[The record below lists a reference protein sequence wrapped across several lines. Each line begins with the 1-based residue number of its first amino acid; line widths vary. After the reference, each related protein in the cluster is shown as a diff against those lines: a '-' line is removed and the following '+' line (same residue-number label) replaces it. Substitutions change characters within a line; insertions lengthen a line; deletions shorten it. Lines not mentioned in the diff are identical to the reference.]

1 MTADWTAPAWAVLSG
16 CGLVVVLVLA
26 LALSLARSRRRT
38 ARSLAAA
45 RRDAEALR
53 EQVEAIERRL
63 AEPTPRHRAEAPEQ
77 SEYTIT
83 TIGREE
89 PEPEPV
95 PMVPGPLF
103 ADLVLR
109 ESVVQAGSLV
119 AGLRRALAPE
129 TRNRIRF
136 EMRQEV
142 KRARRQRRADL
153 RQARR
158 EFEARQRAAA

>member
-1 MTADWTAPAWAVLSG
+1 VTADWTAPAWAVLAG
-16 CGLVVVLVLA
+16 VGLVVALVLA

-38 ARSLAAA
+38 ARALAAA
-45 RRDAEALR
+45 RHDAEALR

-63 AEPTPRHRAEAPEQ
+63 AEPAPRQRADAGY

-89 PEPEPV
+89 PEAEPV

-109 ESVVQAGSLV
+109 ESVVQAASLV